1 MKRYEERFKDY
12 EKALKKLKEAF
23 LAEPTEIIIDGTLQ
37 RYEFTFELAWK
48 TIKDY
53 LEYNGIIDNISSPR
67 NVIQQ
72 AYQSKIIK
80 NADIWIQM
88 MLDRNML
95 SHLYDEIKSR
105 EIYDNIKKKYLKEF
119 ENFRDFLIKNT

>member
-1 MKRYEERFKDY
+1 MKRYEERFKDFD
-12 EKALKKLKEAF
+12 KALKKLKEAF
-23 LAEPTEIIIDGTLQ
+23 LVEPTEIIIDGTLQ

-53 LEYNGIIDNISSPR
+53 LEYNGIVDNVSSPR

-72 AYQSKIIK
+72 AFQSKIIK
-80 NADIWIQM
+80 NADIWIEM
-88 MLDRNML
+88 MLDRNIL

-105 EIYDNIKKKYLKEF
+105 EIYDNIKKKYLKQFDDFKEF
-119 ENFRDFLIKNT
+119 LLKNS